1 MTERIRPQKIAE
13 AIADHLE
20 KLILQGVLRPG
31 ERLTPERELAD
42 KLDVSRPS
50 LREAIDMLANRG
62 LLRTT
67 RGGTYVAQFLSPLMK
82 PLASLL
88 EDKPE
93 ATADYFEFRQSMDAQ
108 AACYAAERASEFDR
122 KAIRACISQI
132 KKAHELEDPTQESQA
147 DVDFHLSVYEAAH
160 NAVLLHIMRAL
171 IELLRSNIFYSRQ
184 QLYER
189 EAVRDRLLAQHVAI
203 AEAILARKPKAAE
216 AAAADH
222 VAFTFNAVEEI
233 RRDSLRLEASLLR
246 VGRNDYLSSDVR
258 DRYAQKQAK
267 K

>member
-31 ERLTPERELAD
+31 ERLTPERELAE

-50 LREAIDMLANRG
+50 LREAIDMLAERG

-67 RGGTYVAQFLSPLMK
+67 RGGTFVAQFLSPLLK

-88 EDKPE
+88 EDNPQ

-108 AACYAAERASEFDR
+108 AARYAAVRASEVDR
-122 KAIRACISQI
+122 DAIRTAINQI
-132 KKAHELEDPTQESQA
+132 KAAHELEDSTQESQA
-147 DVDFHLSVYEAAH
+147 DVDFHLSIYEAAH

-171 IELLRSNIFYSRQ
+171 VELLRSNIFYSRQ
-184 QLYER
+184 QLYQRPSVR
-189 EAVRDRLLAQHVAI
+189 EKLLAQHLAI
-203 AEAILARKPKAAE
+203 ADAIFAGKPKAAE
-216 AAAADH
+216 SAAANH
-222 VAFTFNAVEEI
+222 VAFTFETVEEI
-233 RRDSLRLEASLLR
+233 RRDSKRLEASLLR
-246 VGRNDYLSSDVR
+246 VGRSDYLAR
-258 DRYAQKQAK
+258 
-267 K
+267 

>member
-31 ERLTPERELAD
+31 ERLTPERELAE

-50 LREAIDMLANRG
+50 LREAIDMLAERG

-67 RGGTYVAQFLSPLMK
+67 RGGTFVAQFLSPLLK

-88 EDKPE
+88 EDNPQ

-108 AACYAAERASEFDR
+108 AARYAAERASEVDR
-122 KAIRACISQI
+122 DAIRTAINQI
-132 KKAHELEDPTQESQA
+132 KAAHELEDPTQESQA
-147 DVDFHLSVYEAAH
+147 DVDFHLSIYEAAH

-171 IELLRSNIFYSRQ
+171 VELLRSNIFYSRQ
-184 QLYER
+184 QLYQRPSVR
-189 EAVRDRLLAQHVAI
+189 EKLLAQHLAI
-203 AEAILARKPKAAE
+203 ADAIFAGKPKVAE
-216 AAAADH
+216 SAAANH
-222 VAFTFNAVEEI
+222 VAFTFETVEEI
-233 RRDSLRLEASLLR
+233 RRDSKRLEASLLR
-246 VGRNDYLSSDVR
+246 VGRSDYLAR
-258 DRYAQKQAK
+258 
-267 K
+267 